1 MARDLDTERRRGR
14 LAAFALSSILL
25 AVVATLPSHASPS
38 PSEAAARGLEGLW
51 LGTAGTELE
60 RVAVG
65 LELRRDAAG
74 ALHLRLTQ
82 PVSNY
87 YGVEFPGEVRVEGNR
102 IVVEAL
108 HLDLELVD
116 GRLVGHYP
124 GPKSPASFE
133 RAPILPGA
141 PAVPELPSGP
151 EPLWNTV
158 LGGQV
163 FASPT
168 VADGVAYVG
177 TTGGVMNAVRVED
190 GRFVWAFRAGRPI
203 FGAALAAGD
212 ALYFVC
218 DSGHLFALDRAT
230 GEERWRYDLGD
241 GRVARVLPHPAVF
254 DWDWQAPTP
263 VVVDGTIYVG
273 AGDGSFHAVD
283 AATGARRWRVDGAGK
298 VRTGAVVD
306 GARVIFGGA
315 DHFVRAHDRSTG
327 RELWRH
333 DTGAEVDTTPVVF
346 GGRVLVGNRGH
357 GLRALDAATGELI
370 WKSFFWGS
378 WVESTPVVVDGT
390 IYVGSSDLR
399 RVSALDPANGRVLW
413 RTDVFG
419 WSWGTPL
426 VTDSRIYAGAAGG
439 APYFLRH
446 VASLTALDRATGRP
460 LWRRPLPRVE
470 GAHQWG
476 IAGSPALAGGRLLVA
491 TIEGAL
497 SAYPVE

>member
-1 MARDLDTERRRGR
+1 MARELEAERRRGR
-14 LAAFALSSILL
+14 ISAVALSLLLL
-25 AVVATLPSHASPS
+25 AVAAKAPSHASP
-38 PSEAAARGLEGLW
+38 AAAGAAAPGFEGLW

-60 RVAVG
+60 RVAIG
-65 LELRRDAAG
+65 LDLRRDGDG

-87 YGVEFPGEVRVEGNR
+87 YGVELPGAVRVEGNR
-102 IVVEAL
+102 IVVEEL

-124 GPKSPASFE
+124 GPRSPATFE
-133 RAPILPGA
+133 RAPILPSE
-141 PAVPELPSGP
+141 PAVPDLPEGP
-151 EPLWNTV
+151 APIWSTV

-163 FASPT
+163 FASPE

-177 TTGGVMNAVRVED
+177 TTGGVMNAVAVAD
-190 GRFVWAFRAGRPI
+190 GRFVWAFRAGRPV
-203 FGAALAAGD
+203 FGQALAAGD

-218 DSGHLFALDRAT
+218 DSGHLLALDRAT
-230 GEERWRYDLGD
+230 GRERWRYDLGD
-241 GRVARVLPHPAVF
+241 GGVPRVLPHPALF
-254 DWDWQAPTP
+254 DWDWQAPRP
-263 VVVDGTIYVG
+263 ALADGTLYVG

-283 AATGARRWRVDGAGK
+283 AATGERRWRVEGSGK
-298 VRTGAVVD
+298 VRTGAAIA

-315 DHFVRAHDRSTG
+315 DHLVRALDRASG

-333 DTGAEVDTTPVVF
+333 DTGAEVDTTPVVHA
-346 GGRVLVGNRGH
+346 GKILVGNRGH
-357 GLRALDAATGELI
+357 GLRALDAATGELL
-370 WKSFFWGS
+370 WRSFFWGS
-378 WVESTPVVVDGT
+378 WVESTPAVVDGT
-390 IYVGSSDLR
+390 IYIGSSDLR
-399 RVSALDPANGRVLW
+399 RVSALDPSTGRVLW

-426 VTDSRIYAGAAGG
+426 VAGGRIYAGAAGG

-446 VASLTALDRATGRP
+446 VASLTALDRASGRP